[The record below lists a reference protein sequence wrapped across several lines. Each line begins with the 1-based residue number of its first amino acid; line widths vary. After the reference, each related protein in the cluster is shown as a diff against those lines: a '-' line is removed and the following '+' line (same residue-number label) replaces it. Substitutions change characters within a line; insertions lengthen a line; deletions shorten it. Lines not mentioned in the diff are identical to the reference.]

1 MLRYSYRMNEPFIGG
16 EDRAVES
23 SHAANVHKRK
33 VAYSNTTHLDPI
45 GRSQDKLPY
54 HIRTELEK
62 RRREQ
67 E

>member
-1 MLRYSYRMNEPFIGG
+1 MNEPFIGG